1 MAAWRYVAPA
11 RGRSSRGW
19 PGDQAAPR
27 PQPFG
32 LRPADIRE
40 LVDLPIARRSDAW
53 LVPCRLPVATIGAVG
68 AWAPG
73 CLLERLVPLASA
85 DALAGRTSAVL
96 LSSQVP
102 AASGLVVGLR
112 LLSITLA
119 TTKAMRAATQISTN
133 SHSKTCKR
141 WPDGAQLR
149 VPFTVTEVRP
159 TSRSIGQQGQ
169 ERNDPLRVGARS
181 RTSGSSQRS
190 SPSRGTGRVWTL
202 PIHEPSPTYQCKGGP
217 LCTPVAAT
225 HPSNLRRV
233 PRPHAAHRRRQWCC
247 VNEPRPTSRS
257 TPGAP
262 RTRTPA
268 E

>member
-1 MAAWRYVAPA
+1 MWRLREAVL
-11 RGRSSRGW
+11 SRGW

-32 LRPADIRE
+32 LRLADIRE

-53 LVPCRLPVATIGAVG
+53 LVPCRLPVATIGTVG
-68 AWAPG
+68 AWEPG
-73 CLLERLVPLASA
+73 CLLERLVPLESA

-119 TTKAMRAATQISTN
+119 TTKAMRAATQISAN

-181 RTSGSSQRS
+181 RTRGSSQRS
-190 SPSRGTGRVWTL
+190 SPSRGPGRVWTL
-202 PIHEPSPTYQCKGGP
+202 SRPRAITDIPMQWWAAVHPRRGDPPVEP
-217 LCTPVAAT
+217 AA
-225 HPSNLRRV
+225 
-233 PRPHAAHRRRQWCC
+233 
-247 VNEPRPTSRS
+247 
-257 TPGAP
+257 GAP
-262 RTRTPA
+262 SARCPPETA
-268 E
+268 VVLCK